1 MEMFAFLRV
10 AKQSLYSGPLF
21 GDHYIQA
28 AFLCDALRAE
38 EPREHGLARGVSSA
52 AAGAVQ
58 PAAGLAHGRLG
69 ISRTTLWRMIRPR

>member
-1 MEMFAFLRV
+1 MFAFLRV
-10 AKQSLYSGPLF
+10 AKQSLYSSPLF

-28 AFLCDALRAE
+28 AVLCDALRAE
-38 EPREHGLARGVSSA
+38 DGLARGVSGA

-58 PAAGLAHGRLG
+58 PAAGLTHGRLG

>member
-1 MEMFAFLRV
+1 MRV

-52 AAGAVQ
+52 AADAVQ